1 MVGRKQSVRRRF
13 VVPAMPSSHQCY
25 YPVWKWHGLCN
36 NGIIVSRRGARRKR
50 ERYRNRID
58 FYLLRDVSQWAVSR
72 ASSLRDRSWLGFLQ
86 LVRVRDE
93 KWTDDVIAEMAIYDV
108 FVEAKNSFRV
118 VLEENIPSNALLF
131 SITRRHEVYASVKS
145 PIRRDTSRKFFG
157 ARLLERNRGCH
168 DNDTL
173 YNRTTRDT
181 ILVAKMDE

>member
-1 MVGRKQSVRRRF
+1 MVGRNESVRRQF

-25 YPVWKWHGLCN
+25 YPVRKWHGLCN

-145 PIRRDTSRKFFG
+145 PIRSRY
-157 ARLLERNRGCH
+157 ES
-168 DNDTL
+168 
-173 YNRTTRDT
+173 
-181 ILVAKMDE
+181 

>member
-1 MVGRKQSVRRRF
+1 
-13 VVPAMPSSHQCY
+13 
-25 YPVWKWHGLCN
+25 
-36 NGIIVSRRGARRKR
+36 
-50 ERYRNRID
+50 
-58 FYLLRDVSQWAVSR
+58 
-72 ASSLRDRSWLGFLQ
+72 
-86 LVRVRDE
+86 
-93 KWTDDVIAEMAIYDV
+93 MAIYDV
-108 FVEAKNSFRV
+108 FVETKNSFRV